1 MLSGSAVWALARSM
15 VDSEAVWAVVPEVD
29 LEDQDLE
36 EEGRA
41 AVVLAAVQAEVAEV
55 GAGVVDAVAEEVEA
69 EIKMGAAVLTTG
81 SSRASVTGGVNSLRT
96 RVRFLSRY
104 RIRH

>member
-29 LEDQDLE
+29 LEDQDL